1 MTELFGRGVELMRI
15 ARFLER
21 ARDGG
26 GTRLVRGEPGVG
38 KSALLAAAADQAHAT
53 GMRVLRA
60 WGSEFEADVSYSGL
74 NQLLLPLRDELG
86 RLPPG
91 ARDALSVALGF
102 GPGPPPGALLVCNA
116 ALSLVIAAAEQKPV
130 LLLIDD
136 VQWTDRASAVVF
148 GFMARRVAGHPIGL
162 VMSCR
167 TGSESFLDRRG
178 LTEQLVGP
186 LDHHASEQLFDH
198 RFPHLSS
205 ATRQRVLDLAQ
216 GNPLALVELPDSLT
230 GPPTGTVDQ
239 PDLVPLS
246 DRLHAL
252 FASRIAALPEATR
265 RLLLVAAFD
274 GAGDIRVL
282 RDVAGEQPGLA
293 DLAPAER
300 AQLVLVDD
308 GAARITFRHPL
319 VRSTIVA
326 MSTHEERR
334 HAHLVLADSLP
345 SDEDRQ
351 AWHLAA
357 AAVGPDEAAAG
368 LLDRV
373 ARRTMLRGDA
383 LGAVSALV
391 RAAELSTTTAARGRR
406 LAEAAYIGAEAGG
419 SEGDPK
425 TLLAEAHRAGTDS
438 SGSLHAANA
447 AAFLM
452 LNGDGDVN
460 TAHRL
465 LVGAIET
472 ADHGY
477 RADNTALIEAM
488 HTLLLLSWYGCTPAH
503 WEPFF
508 RAMRKLTPE
517 PPELL
522 ALASRTFADPLR
534 TGVAAAPDL
543 ERILATL
550 PGENDPSKIIRVGAA
565 SVYLDRLADTR
576 EAHWR
581 VVHQGRAGGSPR
593 RHSGALMHLC
603 LDDYLTGRWDE
614 SEELAHEGQQLCA
627 TTGFTFF
634 TWYFLYNRALIAA
647 GRGRAD
653 EAFALADDM
662 SHWAKPRGVTS
673 VVLYAHHV
681 RALAASATGDFETA
695 FRHAAAL
702 SPAGVLTSYIPQC
715 TWVMFDLVEAALRT
729 GRDGQA
735 RAHLGAMQEA
745 DIAALSPRME
755 LIQRGV
761 EALLLENE
769 TADARLEELLI
780 SPTSDRWLFEVCR
793 IRLAY
798 AENLCRR
805 QLSHRAQQHLLDARE
820 GFAAMG
826 AQPWLDRTQQ
836 QLRSNG
842 FRPASEPSA
851 TSAPLTAQ
859 ELQVAHLAASGL
871 TNRQI
876 AERLYL
882 SHRTVGAHLYR
893 VFPKLG
899 VSSRAALRDALSADS
914 SLDVPVGRTRAE
926 HPGRRR

>member
-1 MTELFGRGVELMRI
+1 MANLFGRGVELHRI
-15 ARFLER
+15 ARFLDR
-21 ARDGG
+21 AQHSGD
-26 GTRLVRGEPGVG
+26 TRLVRGDPGVG
-38 KSALLAAAADQAHAT
+38 KSALLDAAADLADAA
-53 GMRVLRA
+53 GMLVLRA
-60 WGSEFEADVSYSGL
+60 SGAEFEADVSYSGL

-91 ARDALSVALGF
+91 AQDALSVALGF

-116 ALSLVIAAAEQKPV
+116 ALSLVVAVAEEKPV

-136 VQWTDRASAVVF
+136 VQWIDRASAVVF
-148 GFMARRVAGHPIGL
+148 GFIARRVTGHPIGV

-167 TGSESFLDRRG
+167 AGSESFLDRRG
-178 LTEQLVGP
+178 LTEQLVEP
-186 LDHHASEQLFDH
+186 LDVYASEHLIDD
-198 RFPHLSS
+198 RFPHLPPQ
-205 ATRQRVLDLAQ
+205 TRQRVLDLAQ
-216 GNPLALVELPDSLT
+216 GNPLALVELAAPLT
-230 GPPTGTVDQ
+230 GPEPHAMDHADVI
-239 PDLVPLS
+239 PLS

-252 FASRIAALPEATR
+252 FASRIAALPEPTR
-265 RLLLVAAFD
+265 RLLLVAAFE
-274 GAGDIRVL
+274 GTGEIRVL
-282 RDVAGEQPGLA
+282 REAAGEQPGLG

-300 AQLVLVDD
+300 AQLVHVDD
-308 GAARITFRHPL
+308 SAARITFRHPL
-319 VRSTIVA
+319 IRSTLVA

-334 HAHLVLADSLP
+334 HAHLVLADSLHG
-345 SDEDRQ
+345 DEERR

-373 ARRTMLRGDA
+373 AHRTMLRGDA

-391 RAAELSTTTAARGRR
+391 RAAELSTTAADRGRR
-406 LAEAAYIGAEAGG
+406 LAEAAYIGAESGG
-419 SEGDPK
+419 AVSDPE
-425 TLLAEAHRAGTDS
+425 TLLSEARRAGPDS

-447 AAFLM
+447 ATFLM

-477 RADNTALIEAM
+477 RADDTALTEAM

-508 RAMRKLTPE
+508 RALRKLTPE

-534 TGVAAAPDL
+534 TGAAAAPEL

-550 PGENDPSKIIRVGAA
+550 AGENDTSRIIRIGAA
-565 SVYLDRLADTR
+565 AVYLDRHADTR

-581 VVHQGRAGGSPR
+581 VVHRGRGGGSPR
-593 RHSGALMHLC
+593 RHIGALMHLC

-614 SEELAHEGQQLCA
+614 AEELSHEGQQLCN

-634 TWYFLYNRALIAA
+634 TWYFLYNRALTAA

-653 EAFALADDM
+653 EAFALADEM

-673 VVLYAHHV
+673 VLLYAHHP
-681 RALAASATGDFETA
+681 RALAASAAGDFDAA

-702 SPAGVLTSYIPQC
+702 SPAGVLTSYVPQC

-729 GRDGQA
+729 GRDEEA
-735 RAHLGAMQEA
+735 RAHLGALQEA
-745 DIAALSPRME
+745 DVAALSPRME
-755 LIQRGV
+755 LIQRGI
-761 EALLLENE
+761 EALVLDDEA
-769 TADARLEELLI
+769 ADSRLEELLT
-780 SPTSDRWLFEVCR
+780 SPSSDRWLFEACR

-798 AENLCRR
+798 AESLRR
-805 QLSHRAQQHLLDARE
+805 RKISHRAQQHLLEARG
-820 GFAAMG
+820 GFAATG
-826 AQPWLDRTQQ
+826 AQPWLVRTQQ
-836 QLRSNG
+836 ELRANG
-842 FRPASEPSA
+842 FRSEHGQPASV
-851 TSAPLTAQ
+851 PLTAQ
-859 ELQVAHLAASGL
+859 ELEVAHLAASGM

-893 VFPKLG
+893 IFPKLG
-899 VSSRAALRDALSADS
+899 VSSRAALRDALSADPR
-914 SLDVPVGRTRAE
+914 LDPSISRKPPHT
-926 HPGRRR
+926 H

>member
-1 MTELFGRGVELMRI
+1 MAELFGRGVELVRI
-15 ARFLER
+15 ARFLAR
-21 ARDGG
+21 AQHTGD
-26 GTRLVRGEPGVG
+26 TRLVRGEPGVG
-38 KSALLAAAADQAHAT
+38 KSALLAAAADQAHAV
-53 GMRVLRA
+53 GMNVLRA
-60 WGSEFEADVSYSGL
+60 AGSEFEADVAYAGL
-74 NQLLLPLRDELG
+74 NQLLLPLRGELD

-91 ARDALSVALGF
+91 MQDALSVALGF

-116 ALSLVIAAAEQKPV
+116 ALALVAAVAEQNPV

-136 VQWTDRASAVVF
+136 VQWVDRASAVVF
-148 GFMARRVAGHPIGL
+148 GFIARRVAGHPIGL

-167 TGSESFLDRRG
+167 TGGECFLDRRG
-178 LTEQLVGP
+178 LTEQLVEP
-186 LDHHASEQLFDH
+186 LDREASGHLVDAA
-198 RFPHLSS
+198 FPHLQPR
-205 ATRQRVLDLAQ
+205 TRQRVLDLAQ

-230 GPPTGTVDQ
+230 GPATRTVDQ
-239 PDLVPLS
+239 PDVVPLS

-252 FASRIAALPEATR
+252 FASRIVALPEATR

-274 GAGDIRVL
+274 GSCDVRVL
-282 RDVAGEQPGLA
+282 REAVGEQPGLS

-300 AQLVLVDD
+300 AQLLDVDD

-319 VRSTIVA
+319 IRSTIVA

-334 HAHLVLADSLP
+334 HAHLLLADSLQG
-345 SDEDRQ
+345 DEERQ

-357 AAVGPDEAAAG
+357 AAVGPDEAAATR
-368 LLDRV
+368 LDRV

-406 LAEAAYIGAEAGG
+406 LAEAAYIGAESGDTV
-419 SEGDPK
+419 GDPE
-425 TLLAEAHRAGTDS
+425 TLLAEARRAGPDS

-452 LNGDGDVN
+452 LNGDGDAD

-472 ADHGY
+472 TDHGY
-477 RADNTALIEAM
+477 RADDTALIEAM
-488 HTLLLLSWYGCTPAH
+488 HTLLLLSWYACTPAH

-508 RAMRKLTPE
+508 RALRKLTPE
-517 PPELL
+517 PPEML
-522 ALASRTFADPLR
+522 ALASKTFADPLR

-543 ERILATL
+543 ERVLATL
-550 PGENDPSKIIRVGAA
+550 PGEDDPSRIIRIGAA

-581 VVHQGRAGGSPR
+581 VVHRGRDGSSPR
-593 RHSGALMHLC
+593 RHIGALMHLC

-614 SEELAHEGQQLCA
+614 AEELADEGHQLCT

-634 TWYFLYNRALIAA
+634 TWYFRYNRALIAA

-653 EAFALADDM
+653 EAFALADEM

-673 VVLYAHHV
+673 VVLYAHHP
-681 RALAASATGDFETA
+681 RALAASATGDFDAA

-702 SPAGVLTSYIPQC
+702 SPAGVLTSYLPQC

-729 GRDGQA
+729 GRDAEA

-745 DIAALSPRME
+745 DVGALSPRME

-761 EALLLENE
+761 EALVLDDD
-769 TADARLEELLI
+769 TADARLEELLT
-780 SPTSDRWLFEVCR
+780 SNASDRWLFEVCR

-798 AENLCRR
+798 AESLRR
-805 QLSHRAQQHLLDARE
+805 RKSSCRAQRHLIDARD

-826 AQPWLDRTQQ
+826 ARTWLERTQQ
-836 QLRSNG
+836 ELRATG
-842 FRPASEPSA
+842 FRSTHDASAASVA
-851 TSAPLTAQ
+851 LTAQ
-859 ELQVAHLAASGL
+859 ELEIAHLAASGM

-876 AERLYL
+876 GERLYL

-899 VSSRAALRDALSADS
+899 VSSRAGLRDALSAHPSPDRA
-914 SLDVPVGRTRAE
+914 VTRTHPRTR
-926 HPGRRR
+926 

>member
-1 MTELFGRGVELMRI
+1 MQYFADIGGCVGMTKLFGRGVELERI
-15 ARFLER
+15 ARFLNGAQR
-21 ARDGG
+21 TG

-38 KSALLAAAADQAHAT
+38 KSALLAAAADQADAT
-53 GMRVLRA
+53 GMRVLR
-60 WGSEFEADVSYSGL
+60 GSGWEFEADVSYSGL

-86 RLPPG
+86 RLAPG
-91 ARDALSVALGF
+91 AREALSVALGF
-102 GPGPPPGALLVCNA
+102 GPGSPPGALLVCNA
-116 ALSLVIAAAEQKPV
+116 ALSLVIAVAEQKPV

-136 VQWTDRASAVVF
+136 VQWIDRASAVVF

-167 TGSESFLDRRG
+167 AGSESFLDRRG

-186 LDHHASEQLFDH
+186 LDRAASEYLVDA
-198 RFPHLSS
+198 RFPDLPSR
-205 ATRQRVLDLAQ
+205 TRQRVLDLAQ
-216 GNPLALVELPDSLT
+216 GNPLALVELPAPLT
-230 GPPTGTVDQ
+230 GAATHTVEQ
-239 PDLVPLS
+239 PDVVPLS
-246 DRLHAL
+246 DRLQAL
-252 FASRIAALPEATR
+252 FASRVAALPEATR
-265 RLLLVAAFD
+265 RLLLVAAFE
-274 GAGDIRVL
+274 GAGDVRVL
-282 RDVAGEQPGLA
+282 REVADEQPGLG

-300 AQLVLVDD
+300 AQLVYVDD
-308 GAARITFRHPL
+308 SSAQIMFRHPL
-319 VRSTIVA
+319 IRSTIVA

-334 HAHLVLADSLP
+334 HAHLVLADSLHG
-345 SDEDRQ
+345 DRDRR

-357 AAVGPDEAAAG
+357 AAVGPDEATAG
-368 LLDRV
+368 LLDQV
-373 ARRTMLRGDA
+373 ARRALLRGDA

-425 TLLAEAHRAGTDS
+425 TLLAEAHRAGPDP
-438 SGSLHAANA
+438 SGALHAANA
-447 AAFLM
+447 ATFLM
-452 LNGDGDVN
+452 LIGDGDVD

-472 ADHGY
+472 TDHGY
-477 RADNTALIEAM
+477 RADNPALAEAM
-488 HTLLLLSWYGCTPAH
+488 HTLLLLSWYACTPAH

-508 RAMRKLTPE
+508 RALRKLTPE
-517 PPELL
+517 PPEIL
-522 ALASRTFADPLR
+522 ALASRTFADPVR
-534 TGVAAAPDL
+534 TGAAATPDL

-550 PGENDPSKIIRVGAA
+550 PSEDDPSKIIRIGAA
-565 SVYLDRLADTR
+565 SVFLDRLADTR

-581 VVHQGRAGGSPR
+581 VVHQGRGGGPPR
-593 RHSGALMHLC
+593 RHIGALMHLC

-614 SEELAHEGQQLCA
+614 AEALADEGQKLCK

-634 TWYFLYNRALIAA
+634 CWYFLYNRALIAA

-653 EAFALADDM
+653 EAFALADEM

-673 VVLYAHHV
+673 VLLYAHHP
-681 RALAASATGDFETA
+681 RALAASATGDFDMA

-702 SPAGVLTSYIPQC
+702 SPAGVLASYLPQC
-715 TWVMFDLVEAALRT
+715 TWLMFDLVEAALRT
-729 GRDGQA
+729 GRDAEA
-735 RAHLGAMQEA
+735 RAHLAAMREV
-745 DIAALSPRME
+745 DLAALSPRMD

-761 EALLLENE
+761 EALVLADD
-769 TADARLEELLI
+769 TADARLEELLA
-780 SPTSDRWLFEVCR
+780 SPASDRWLFEVCR

-798 AENLCRR
+798 AEDLDRR
-805 QLSHRAQQHLLDARE
+805 KRTNRVQQHLLAAHE

-826 AQPWLDRTQQ
+826 ARPWLARTQQ
-836 QLRSNG
+836 KLHANG
-842 FRPASEPSA
+842 FRPAPTSST
-851 TSAPLTAQ
+851 TSAALTTQ
-859 ELQVAHLAASGL
+859 ELQIAHLAASGM

-899 VSSRAALRDALSADS
+899 VSSRAGLRDALSAQQPS
-914 SLDVPVGRTRAE
+914 
-926 HPGRRR
+926 